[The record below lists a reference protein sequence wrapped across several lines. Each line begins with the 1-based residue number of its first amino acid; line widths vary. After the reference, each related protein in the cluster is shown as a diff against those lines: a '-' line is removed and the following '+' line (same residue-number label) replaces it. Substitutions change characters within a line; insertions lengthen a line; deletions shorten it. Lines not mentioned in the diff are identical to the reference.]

1 MNPKELYTERIKTL
15 TNEIYQLNK
24 HNRLVVVLELTVI
37 ALAIS
42 CIVVYTMWSSILAL
56 VVAAL
61 FIAAYVVIRWKDSSN
76 SRLSEQKESIRSVY
90 QKEVAYLNGD
100 FSGFPSGEQYVNPHH
115 EFTLDFDIFGPQSL
129 FNRINRTVTTGGSD
143 FLAKELA
150 ETRVRSIDEIERR
163 REAIRELSER
173 ESLRTSFLMQSKER
187 QINTTAILEAL
198 HEVQQMHVSHLAAHR
213 LTYIAA
219 VGSVIVFYGL
229 LAGAVFGPLSGS
241 FPMLWVLLQ
250 ITAVYLLFGRTLK
263 RINQSIN
270 IILPRLGTYVSM
282 IMQIVT
288 SDLKSQE
295 GRDIIGQ
302 LSGCSPARGELSV
315 GLRGGRQDA
324 LKSFRLLKGIIN
336 DLDQRNE
343 VWVPIS
349 NALYLA
355 DYFIVRRFLLWQ
367 DRYMTRIEDWI
378 DAVSHFDALVSMA
391 TFRYNEPE
399 ATDAELVDADEVVY
413 EARGLYHPFLGQQAV
428 RNDFSISDEHYY
440 IITGA
445 NMAGKSTFLRS
456 IGINYVLAC
465 CGMPVFADRLRI
477 SLFSLFSSMRTT
489 DDLAHGISYF
499 NAELLRLQQLIE
511 TCRQNRH
518 TLIILDEILKG
529 TNSLDKL
536 NGSRLFLQ
544 SVSSLPITGI
554 IATHDLE
561 LSKMQQERLRV
572 GEQSSGMHPDR
583 FHNYCFEIQLSDE
596 ITYTYRLSEG
606 VARNQNATY
615 LLKNILK
622 SALK

>member
-1 MNPKELYTERIKTL
+1 MSPGESYTQRIGTL
-15 TNEIYQLNK
+15 TEEIIQLNR
-24 HNRLVVVLELTVI
+24 HNRLFVVLELSAIV
-37 ALAIS
+37 LAIA
-42 CIVVYTMWSSILAL
+42 C
-56 VVAAL
+56 VVAYIVWGGIVWIAGAAML
-61 FIAAYVVIRWKDSSN
+61 VAAYAAIRWKDSSN
-76 SRLSEQKESIRSVY
+76 SRLSAQKESFRRVY
-90 QKEVAYLNGD
+90 RKEMAYLDGD
-100 FSGFPSGEQYVNPHH
+100 FSGFAAGEQYVNPRHA
-115 EFTLDFDIFGPQSL
+115 FTLDLDIFGPQSL
-129 FNRINRTVTTGGSD
+129 FQRVNRTLTTGGSD

-150 ETRVRSIDEIERR
+150 ETRVRTVDEIETR
-163 REAIRELSER
+163 REAICELSDR
-173 ESLRTSFLMQSKER
+173 EPLRTAFLAQGSGR
-187 QINTTAILEAL
+187 QINTAAIMKAL
-198 HEVQQMHVSHLAAHR
+198 HDVRLSHVSRLASHR
-213 LTYIAA
+213 VSQILAIGSIA
-219 VGSVIVFYGL
+219 VFYGL
-229 LAGAVFGPLSGS
+229 LAGAIFGPLPGAL
-241 FPMLWVLLQ
+241 PMLWVLLQ
-250 ITAVYLLFGRTLK
+250 ITVAYLLFGLTLR
-263 RINQSIN
+263 RISRSIS
-270 IILPRLGTYVSM
+270 IILPRLGTYVGM

-288 SDLKSQE
+288 SGLKSRE
-295 GRDIIGQ
+295 AADIIGH
-302 LSGCSPARGELSV
+302 LSDNE
-315 GLRGGRQDA
+315 QDA
-324 LKSFRLLKGIIN
+324 LKSFRLLKSIIN
-336 DLDQRNE
+336 DLEQRNE

-355 DYFIVRRFLLWQ
+355 DYFIVRRFLRWQ
-367 DRYMTRIEDWI
+367 DRYMMRIDEWI

-413 EARGLYHPFLGQQAV
+413 EARGLYHPFLGHTAV
-428 RNDFSISDEHYY
+428 RNDFTVSDRHYY

-465 CGMPVFADRLRI
+465 CGMPVFADSLRV

-544 SVSSLPITGI
+544 SVSALPITGI

-561 LSKMQQERLRV
+561 LSKMQQE
-572 GEQSSGMHPDR
+572 HPDR

-615 LLKNILK
+615 LLKNILNT
-622 SALK
+622 ALE

>member
-1 MNPKELYTERIKTL
+1 M
-15 TNEIYQLNK
+15 
-24 HNRLVVVLELTVI
+24 VVLELLAVALAVICVVLYTTWEGGIISLIGAALSI
-37 ALAIS
+37 AL
-42 CIVVYTMWSSILAL
+42 Y
-56 VVAAL
+56 
-61 FIAAYVVIRWKDSSN
+61 IAIRWKDSKN
-76 SRLSEQKESIRSVY
+76 SRLSVEKESMCNVY
-90 QKEVAYLNGD
+90 QKELAYLHGD
-100 FSGFPSGEQYVNPHH
+100 YSGFSSGEQYINPHH
-115 EFTLDFDIFGPQSL
+115 EFSLDLDIFGPQSL
-129 FNRINRTVTTGGSD
+129 FHRINRTVTSGGSD

-150 ETRVRSIDEIERR
+150 ETRVRTKAEIEQR
-163 REAIRELSER
+163 REAICELAAKEPLRTAFLAATHGKHVNTSDVLKALSEIKAMHIYR
-173 ESLRTSFLMQSKER
+173 LAVSKLSYV
-187 QINTTAILEAL
+187 IAI
-198 HEVQQMHVSHLAAHR
+198 
-213 LTYIAA
+213 
-219 VGSVIVFYGL
+219 GSIIVFYGL
-229 LAGAVFGPLSGS
+229 LLGAIFGPLSGTL
-241 FPMLWVLLQ
+241 PLLWVLLQ
-250 ITAVYLLFGRTLK
+250 ITAVYLVFGRTLK
-263 RINQSIN
+263 RVHQSIDMM
-270 IILPRLGTYVSM
+270 LPRLSTYVNM

-288 SDLKSQE
+288 SNLESQE
-295 GRDIIGQ
+295 TRNIINQ
-302 LSGCSPARGELSV
+302 LSDNN
-315 GLRGGRQDA
+315 QDA
-324 LKSFRLLKGIIN
+324 MKSFRLLKGIIS

-343 VWVPIS
+343 IWVPIS

-367 DRYMTRIEDWI
+367 DRYMMHVDEWI
-378 DAVSHFDALVSMA
+378 AAVSHFDALVSMA
-391 TFRYNEPE
+391 TFRYNEPS
-399 ATDAELVDADEVVY
+399 ATDAEIIEQDEVVY
-413 EARGLYHPFLGQQAV
+413 EACGLYHPFLGAKAV
-428 RNDFSISDEHYY
+428 RNDFTITDLHYY

-465 CGMPVFADRLRI
+465 CGMPVFADSLRI

-511 TCRQNRH
+511 VCRQNRH

-544 SVSSLPITGI
+544 SVTSLPITGI

-561 LSKMQQERLRV
+561 LSKMQQE
-572 GEQSSGMHPDR
+572 HPER

-622 SALK
+622 KAFIRT

>member
-1 MNPKELYTERIKTL
+1 M
-15 TNEIYQLNK
+15 
-24 HNRLVVVLELTVI
+24 VVLELLAVALAVICVVLYTTWEGGIISLIGAALSI
-37 ALAIS
+37 AL
-42 CIVVYTMWSSILAL
+42 Y
-56 VVAAL
+56 
-61 FIAAYVVIRWKDSSN
+61 IAIRWKDSKN
-76 SRLSEQKESIRSVY
+76 SRLSVEKESMCNVY
-90 QKEVAYLNGD
+90 QKELAYLHGD
-100 FSGFPSGEQYVNPHH
+100 YSGFSSGEQYINPHH
-115 EFTLDFDIFGPQSL
+115 EFSLDLDIFGPQSL
-129 FNRINRTVTTGGSD
+129 FHRINRTVTSGGSD

-150 ETRVRSIDEIERR
+150 ETRVRTKAEIEQR
-163 REAIRELSER
+163 REAICELAAKEPLRTAFLAATHGKHVNTSDVLKALSEIKAMHISR
-173 ESLRTSFLMQSKER
+173 LAVSKLSYV
-187 QINTTAILEAL
+187 IAI
-198 HEVQQMHVSHLAAHR
+198 
-213 LTYIAA
+213 
-219 VGSVIVFYGL
+219 GSIIVFYGL
-229 LAGAVFGPLSGS
+229 LLGAIFGPLSGTL
-241 FPMLWVLLQ
+241 PLLWVLLQ
-250 ITAVYLLFGRTLK
+250 ITAVYLVFGRTLK
-263 RINQSIN
+263 RVHQSIDMM
-270 IILPRLGTYVSM
+270 LPRLSTYVNM

-288 SDLKSQE
+288 SNLESQE
-295 GRDIIGQ
+295 TRNIISQ
-302 LSGCSPARGELSV
+302 LSDNN
-315 GLRGGRQDA
+315 QDA
-324 LKSFRLLKGIIN
+324 MKSFRLLKGIIS

-343 VWVPIS
+343 IWVPIS

-367 DRYMTRIEDWI
+367 DRYMMHVDEWI
-378 DAVSHFDALVSMA
+378 AAVSHFDALVSMA
-391 TFRYNEPE
+391 TFRYNEPS
-399 ATDAELVDADEVVY
+399 ATDAEIIEQDEVVY
-413 EARGLYHPFLGQQAV
+413 EACGLYHPFLGAKAV
-428 RNDFSISDEHYY
+428 RNDFTITDLHYY

-465 CGMPVFADRLRI
+465 CGMPVFADSLRI

-511 TCRQNRH
+511 VCRLNRQ

-544 SVSSLPITGI
+544 SVTSLPITGI

-561 LSKMQQERLRV
+561 LSKMQQE
-572 GEQSSGMHPDR
+572 HPDR

-622 SALK
+622 KAFIRT

>member
-15 TNEIYQLNK
+15 TDEIYQLNR
-24 HNRLVVVLELTVI
+24 HNRLVVVLELTAIV
-37 ALAIS
+37 LAIG
-42 CIVVYTMWSSILAL
+42 CIVAYTMWSSILAL

-61 FIAAYVVIRWKDSSN
+61 FIAAYIAIRWKDSSN

-115 EFTLDFDIFGPQSL
+115 EFTLDLDILGPQSL

-163 REAIRELSER
+163 REAICELSER
-173 ESLRTSFLMQSKER
+173 ESLRTSFLMQSKGR
-187 QINTTAILEAL
+187 QINTTAIMEAL
-198 HEVQQMHVSHLAAHR
+198 HEVQQLRVSHLAAHR

-219 VGSVIVFYGL
+219 VGSIIIFYGL

-282 IMQIVT
+282 ILQIVT

-302 LSGCSPARGELSV
+302 LSADE
-315 GLRGGRQDA
+315 QDA
-324 LKSFRLLKGIIN
+324 LKSFRQLKGIIN

-367 DRYMTRIEDWI
+367 DRFMMHIEDWI

-391 TFRYNEPE
+391 TFRYNEPD

-413 EARGLYHPFLGQQAV
+413 EACGLYHPFLGQKAV
-428 RNDFSISDEHYY
+428 RNDFTVSDQHYY
-440 IITGA
+440 IVTGA

-456 IGINYVLAC
+456 VGINYVLAT
-465 CGMPVFADRLRI
+465 CGMPVFANSLRV

-489 DDLAHGISYF
+489 DDLSHGISYF

-518 TLIILDEILKG
+518 ALIILDEILKG

-544 SVSSLPITGI
+544 SISALPITGI

-561 LSKMQQERLRV
+561 LSKMEQE
-572 GEQSSGMHPDR
+572 HPDR
-583 FHNYCFEIQLSDE
+583 FHNYCFEIQLSNE

-606 VARNQNATY
+606 VAHNQNATY

-622 SALK
+622 TALE

>member
-1 MNPKELYTERIKTL
+1 MAVNIQSMSPKKIYTERIKTL
-15 TNEIYQLNK
+15 TNEIYQLNR
-24 HNRLVVVLELTVI
+24 HNRLVVLLELTAI
-37 ALAIS
+37 AMAIG
-42 CIVVYTMWSSILAL
+42 CIVVYTMWSSIIALA
-56 VVAAL
+56 VAAL
-61 FIAAYVVIRWKDSSN
+61 FIASYVAIRWKDSSN
-76 SRLSEQKESIRSVY
+76 SRLSEQKESIRNVY
-90 QKEVAYLNGD
+90 QKEVAYLDGD
-100 FSGFPSGEQYVNPHH
+100 FSAFPSGEQYVNPHH
-115 EFTLDFDIFGPQSL
+115 EFTLDLDIFGPQSL
-129 FNRINRTVTTGGSD
+129 FNRINRTITTGGSD

-150 ETRVRSIDEIERR
+150 ETQVRSIDEIEGR

-173 ESLRTSFLMQSKER
+173 ESLRTSFLMQSKGR
-187 QINTTAILEAL
+187 QINTTAIMEAL
-198 HEVQQMHVSHLAAHR
+198 HEVQQLHVSRLAAHK

-219 VGSVIVFYGL
+219 VGSIIVFYGL

-241 FPMLWVLLQ
+241 LPMLWVLLQ

-263 RINQSIN
+263 RVNQSIN

-295 GRDIIGQ
+295 GRDIIGK
-302 LSGCSPARGELSV
+302 LSADE
-315 GLRGGRQDA
+315 QDA

-367 DRYMTRIEDWI
+367 DRYMMRIEDWI

-391 TFRYNEPE
+391 TFRYNEPD
-399 ATDAELVDADEVVY
+399 ATDAELVNADEVFY

-428 RNDFSISDEHYY
+428 RNDFSISDQHYY
-440 IITGA
+440 IVTGA

-465 CGMPVFADRLRI
+465 CGMPVFADSLRV

-511 TCRQNRH
+511 ICRQNRH

-544 SVSSLPITGI
+544 SVSALPITGI

-561 LSKMQQERLRV
+561 LSKMQQE
-572 GEQSSGMHPDR
+572 HPDR

-596 ITYTYRLSEG
+596 IAYTYRLSEG

-622 SALK
+622 TALE

>member
-1 MNPKELYTERIKTL
+1 M
-15 TNEIYQLNK
+15 
-24 HNRLVVVLELTVI
+24 VVLELLAVALAVICVVLYTTWEGGIISLIGAALSI
-37 ALAIS
+37 AL
-42 CIVVYTMWSSILAL
+42 Y
-56 VVAAL
+56 
-61 FIAAYVVIRWKDSSN
+61 IAIRWKDSKN
-76 SRLSEQKESIRSVY
+76 SRLSVEKESMCNVY
-90 QKEVAYLNGD
+90 QKELAYLHGD
-100 FSGFPSGEQYVNPHH
+100 YSGFSSGEQYINPHH
-115 EFTLDFDIFGPQSL
+115 EFSLDLDIFGPQSL
-129 FNRINRTVTTGGSD
+129 FHRINRTVTSGGSD

-150 ETRVRSIDEIERR
+150 ETRVRTKAEIEQR
-163 REAIRELSER
+163 REAICELAAKEPLRTAFLAATHGKHVNTSDVLKALSEIKAMHIYR
-173 ESLRTSFLMQSKER
+173 LAVSKLSYV
-187 QINTTAILEAL
+187 IAI
-198 HEVQQMHVSHLAAHR
+198 
-213 LTYIAA
+213 
-219 VGSVIVFYGL
+219 GSIIVFYGL
-229 LAGAVFGPLSGS
+229 LLGAIFGPLSGTL
-241 FPMLWVLLQ
+241 PLLWVLLQ
-250 ITAVYLLFGRTLK
+250 ITAVYLVFGRTLK
-263 RINQSIN
+263 RVHQSIDMM
-270 IILPRLGTYVSM
+270 LPRLSTYVNM

-288 SDLKSQE
+288 SNLESQE
-295 GRDIIGQ
+295 TRNIINQ
-302 LSGCSPARGELSV
+302 LSDNN
-315 GLRGGRQDA
+315 QDA
-324 LKSFRLLKGIIN
+324 MKSFRLLKGIIS

-343 VWVPIS
+343 IWVPIS

-367 DRYMTRIEDWI
+367 DRYMMHVDEWI
-378 DAVSHFDALVSMA
+378 AAVSHFDALVSMA
-391 TFRYNEPE
+391 TFRYNEPS
-399 ATDAELVDADEVVY
+399 ATDAEIIEQDEVVY
-413 EARGLYHPFLGQQAV
+413 EACGLYHPFLGAKAV
-428 RNDFSISDEHYY
+428 RNDFTITDLHYY

-465 CGMPVFADRLRI
+465 CGMPVFADSLRI

-511 TCRQNRH
+511 VCRLNRQ

-544 SVSSLPITGI
+544 SVTSLPITGI

-561 LSKMQQERLRV
+561 LSKMQQE
-572 GEQSSGMHPDR
+572 HPER

-622 SALK
+622 KAFIRT